1 MLGRTGDVAH
11 SNRLTG
17 YIQGTQGRMR
27 EAQVAIATGKRAQT
41 YSEIGSETGI
51 LLQAREGQKRAD
63 AFAMRN
69 TTTVERL
76 QMMDG
81 ALGNIVDVA
90 DRMRTLLIQRTDAS
104 IGNSLPLGTEIDSM
118 LQEIASQLN
127 VRLGDRYLF
136 AGSRTDTAPVALP
149 AAINGPADLDP
160 NLVYQGDDIRLSARA
175 AENVEVTY
183 GVLATDV
190 FEIMNVLAAAKE
202 AHVADDTA
210 GLLAASDALGDAF
223 SNLVDLRSEVGAKTA
238 RIETITDTHR
248 ANSAYLSETVSRIED
263 TDLPAAIA
271 QMAKDQ
277 TAIEAAYLTISRIN
291 SLSLA
296 DYLR

>member
-11 SNRLTG
+11 SNRLNG

-51 LLQAREGQKRAD
+51 LLQAREGQKRAE
-63 AFAMRN
+63 AFAASN

-76 QMMDG
+76 RTIDG
-81 ALGNIVDVA
+81 ALGNIVDLA
-90 DRMRTLLIQRTDAS
+90 DRMRTLLIQRTDPS
-104 IGNSLPLGTEIDSM
+104 IGSSLPLDTEIDTM

-136 AGSRTDTAPVALP
+136 AGSRTDTPPVELP
-149 AAINGPADLDP
+149 ASVTGPADLDP
-160 NLVYQGDDIRLSARA
+160 DLIYQGDDIRLSARA
-175 AENVEVTY
+175 AEHVEVSY

-190 FEIMNVLAAAKE
+190 FEVMNVLAAAKE
-202 AHVADDTA
+202 AHTADDEA
-210 GLLAASDALGDAF
+210 GLMAASDALGEAF
-223 SNLVDLRSEVGAKTA
+223 SGLVDLRGELGARTA
-238 RIETITDTHR
+238 RIEAISENHR
-248 ANSAYLSETVSRIED
+248 ANAAYLAETVSRIED
-263 TDLPAAIA
+263 TDLPSAIA
-271 QMAKDQ
+271 RMAKDQ
-277 TAIEAAYLTISRIN
+277 MAIEAAFLTISRLN
-291 SLSLA
+291 SLTLA

>member
-27 EAQVAIATGKRAQT
+27 EAQTAIATGKRAQT

-63 AFAMRN
+63 AFAASN

-76 QMMDG
+76 RTMDG

-90 DRMRTLLIQRTDAS
+90 DRMRTLLVQRTDPS
-104 IGNSLPLGTEIDSM
+104 IGNSLPLGTEIDTM

-127 VRLGDRYLF
+127 VRLADRYLF

-149 AAINGPADLDP
+149 ATINGPADLDP
-160 NLVYQGDDIRLSARA
+160 DLIYQGDDIRLAARA
-175 AENVEVTY
+175 AEDVEVTY
-183 GVLATDV
+183 GVLAEDV

-202 AHVADDTA
+202 AHVADDKA
-210 GLLAASDALGDAF
+210 GLLAASDALADAF
-223 SNLVDLRSEVGAKTA
+223 SGLVDLRGELGARTA
-238 RIETITDTHR
+238 RIETITETHR
-248 ANSAYLSETVSRIED
+248 ANAAYLAETVSRIED
-263 TDLPAAIA
+263 TDLPTAIA

-277 TAIEAAYLTISRIN
+277 GALEAAYLTIGRLN